1 MILKIILAS
10 AELLLLAMF
19 VIAYPVL
26 NLGNL
31 TGMFLACILMFITL
45 RFDVFSGAV
54 GRLWKHTAGKAAL
67 CVLCLL
73 VCAGLGFAVFFSVKM
88 LGAMNIKP
96 ENPSAVVVLGCQ
108 VKGERPS
115 RMLKYRL
122 DAALGY
128 LNGNPDVPV
137 IVSGGQG
144 NDEAISEALC
154 MKNYLVENGVS
165 ESRIIMEDKSTSTDE
180 NLEFSFAILDKMGLS
195 RDIVLVT
202 DGYHQYRA
210 QLIAGKHGAGNIY
223 SVSASTELRFIPTYW
238 VREWFGLAQQMFL
251 V

>member
-1 MILKIILAS
+1 MTVKIILA
-10 AELLLLAMF
+10 ALETALLALF
-19 VIAYPVL
+19 VISYPVF

-31 TGMFLACILMFITL
+31 TGILVSCALLFITL

-54 GRLWKHTAGKAAL
+54 KGLQKHIGGKLLICACCLMIVAA
-67 CVLCLL
+67 V
-73 VCAGLGFAVFFSVKM
+73 GFAVFCSVRM
-88 LGAMNIKP
+88 TGAMSITP

-122 DAALGY
+122 DAALVY
-128 LNGNPDVPV
+128 LNENPGVPV
-137 IVSGGQG
+137 VVSGGKG
-144 NDEAISEALC
+144 PDEAISEALC
-154 MKNYLVENGVS
+154 MKNYLVENGIP

-180 NLEFSFAILDKMGLS
+180 NLEFSFAILDSMGLG

-210 QLIAGKHGAGNIY
+210 QLIAKRHGAGRVF
-223 SVSASTELRFIPTYW
+223 SVSASTEFRFIPTYW
-238 VREWFGLAQQMFL
+238 VREWFGIAQQMFL
-251 V
+251 K